1 MILLA
6 FNVCTVKLIV
16 ENFTVSSNT
25 LRFKLS
31 SMRINLCYNM
41 LQILTINSFLDT
53 NSAAWVVLGLAVFVI
68 SILITM
74 WFFQRKRNQKVKKR
88 AAKSERLKAAR
99 SMARKQEYAI
109 IPIAANNE
117 TPSDKSRNPHE
128 PLAEAEQL

>member
-1 MILLA
+1 MSSVGYLVAFYHKILNL
-6 FNVCTVKLIV
+6 LILYIITT
-16 ENFTVSSNT
+16 NP
-25 LRFKLS
+25 
-31 SMRINLCYNM
+31 
-41 LQILTINSFLDT
+41 QILMINSFLDT
-53 NSAAWVVLGLAVFVI
+53 NSVVWVVLGLAVFVV

-74 WFFQRKRNQKVKKR
+74 WFFQRKRSQKVKKR

-128 PLAEAEQL
+128 PLAEAEQV